1 MPPEALADR
10 LGVRKVNAVV
20 GIGRVRGEARKARF
34 LDSRVVVVIMI
45 VDSDDLVT
53 TLEES

>member
-1 MPPEALADR
+1 MPPEALANR
-10 LGVRKVNAVV
+10 LGIRKVNAVV
-20 GIGRVRGEARKARF
+20 GIGRVRGEAREARF